1 MAVTQSK
8 TLKDLRQ
15 AVGRNLGKMITGT
28 TTGGS
33 TSTAIDTSL
42 FGGDD
47 EYIGSYMRFTSGNKS
62 GTTQRISDYTSSSTT
77 LTFKTTTSGA
87 IDGDDTY
94 ELWSDGFDPVV
105 VDELINQAICEVT
118 GRVYD
123 PVEKLDVHTDRIN
136 TRWEIPS
143 GLAMI
148 QDVYYRDKI
157 TQKLLHNCNSSF
169 TATNEGGGT
178 IRGADG
184 STTNFIDTEDYKT
197 GSGANKFVITSASND
212 NGLMTDSITSVNLA
226 KYDYI
231 EFWIKSNQNT
241 TAAGDLQLMLDN
253 TAACASP
260 LETLNIPILT
270 ADTWKYCRLALSN
283 PETDTAIISVGL
295 KLADSSQVNS
305 GTATIWIDDI
315 KAVKNDTA
323 AWEKLARNT
332 WRIDKEGTVQ
342 GASTAD
348 LVLSDRGRALA
359 AYRLLKIVGGNVPTE
374 FSLDTTV
381 TEVPERY
388 VVAYA
393 TALVAQAG
401 STRNDIDT
409 DGMRTLAGF
418 WHNKAEQARNS
429 LPFLTNV
436 RTVR

>member
-94 ELWSDGFDPVV
+94 ELWSDGFDPDV
-105 VDELINQAICEVT
+105 VDELINQSIWEVT

-123 PVEKLDVHTDRIN
+123 PVENLDVHTDRIN

-157 TQKLLHNCNSSF
+157 TQKLLHNCNSVFDESVDSDF
-169 TATNEGGGT
+169 TITA
-178 IRGADG
+178 
-184 STTNFIDTEDYKT
+184 DTEDYKT
-197 GSGANKFVITSASND
+197 GSASNKIVIAAGASAGD
-212 NGLMTDSITSVNLA
+212 TASDTITSVNIS
-226 KYDYI
+226 KYDHL
-231 EFWIKSNQNT
+231 EFWIKSSVATSSGNLKIHLVD
-241 TAAGDLQLMLDN
+241 AGGIEESLDVP
-253 TAACASP
+253 A
-260 LETLNIPILT
+260 LT
-270 ADTWKYCRLALSN
+270 ANVWKYCRIALVAPYDN
-283 PETDTAIISVGL
+283 TAITQVRFEY
-295 KLADSSQVNS
+295 DSDLGACVVHL
-305 GTATIWIDDI
+305 DDI
-315 KAVKNDTA
+315 KVVKNDTA

-374 FSLDTTV
+374 FSADTTV

-388 VVAYA
+388 VTAYA
-393 TALVAQAG
+393 TALTAQAG